1 MSLTNKQKVFLG
13 LYSAWTTLGCRR
25 GYLQYKYKN
34 EQQMKRYL
42 EDKNANK
49 SYVTKPEPFYYT
61 NAALESFFS
70 GGIVYVNPFFLPWT
84 IFKEL
89 KRLEINLRNLEEEK
103 NSSSYYEVF

>member
-13 LYSAWTTLGCRR
+13 LYCAWTTLGFRR
-25 GYLQYKYKN
+25 GYLLYKYKH
-34 EQQMKRYL
+34 EQKMKTYL

-49 SYVTKPEPFYYT
+49 SYATKPEPFYYT
-61 NAALESFFS
+61 SAALESFF
-70 GGIVYVNPFFLPWT
+70 GGVIVYLNPFFLPFT

-103 NSSSYYEVF
+103 KKSSYYEVF